1 MISKNK
7 QSNSTIVACATAP
20 GQSAIAIV
28 RMSGP
33 NSIDIVG
40 KLWEPISN
48 NPPKPRELVLGWL
61 IEDGNNIDQAMV
73 VHMPSPKSYTG
84 EDIVEIH
91 LHGSMA
97 IVHKTIQ
104 LCVRNGAKLAENGE
118 FSKRAYLNGKLD
130 LSQAEAVS
138 ELISSSNA
146 RMMRLASKQ
155 LAGEFSKNISNIK
168 SQLLSVAAH
177 LSASLD
183 FSEEDIDAQKDSTIQ
198 ANIEDLREKVTQLLD
213 GSDNLAVVRE
223 GFHVVFIGLPNA
235 GKSTLLNK
243 LVGYDRSIV
252 TEIAGTTRDTITEPI
267 MLNDSIIQITDTAGL
282 HSSRDKVEKLGIE
295 RTLEEIKNSDFVLI
309 LVEPD
314 SLSQTKQFLEKN
326 NIIKHLNLSNCL
338 VVFTKSDLKPNTNHK
353 KSSKDDYFN
362 KYKSIDIS
370 TKTGKGI
377 KQLKEIIGH
386 NSNKSSNQSDLK
398 LLTNRQIVLLK
409 KLDSKLNDIAS
420 KLKNKTPSDI
430 LAVEVQSAITICN
443 EITGEETTQEIIDE
457 VFSNFCIGK

>member
-1 MISKNK
+1 
-7 QSNSTIVACATAP
+7 
-20 GQSAIAIV
+20 
-28 RMSGP
+28 
-33 NSIDIVG
+33 
-40 KLWEPISN
+40 
-48 NPPKPRELVLGWL
+48 
-61 IEDGNNIDQAMV
+61 
-73 VHMPSPKSYTG
+73 
-84 EDIVEIH
+84 
-91 LHGSMA
+91 
-97 IVHKTIQ
+97 
-104 LCVRNGAKLAENGE
+104 
-118 FSKRAYLNGKLD
+118 KLD

-155 LAGEFSKNISNIK
+155 LAGEFSRNILNIK
-168 SQLLSVAAH
+168 SELLSTAAH
-177 LSASLD
+177 LSATLD
-183 FSEEDIDAQKDSTIQ
+183 FSEEDIEAQEDSTTQSKIDG
-198 ANIEDLREKVTQLLD
+198 IRDKVNQLLE

-252 TEIAGTTRDTITEPI
+252 TEVAGTTRDTITEPI

-282 HSSRDKVEKLGIE
+282 HSSRDKVEKLGIK
-295 RTLEEIKNSDFVLI
+295 RTLQEIKNSDFVLI

-314 SLSQTKQFLEKN
+314 SLVQTQQFLEDN
-326 NIIKHLNLSNCL
+326 NIVKYLDVSNCL
-338 VVFTKSDLKPNTNHK
+338 VVFTKSDIKPITKHKQPSKNTFF
-353 KSSKDDYFN
+353 DG
-362 KYKSIDIS
+362 YKSIDIS
-370 TKTGKGI
+370 TKTGHGI
-377 KQLKEIIGH
+377 KQLKEIISH

-430 LAVEVQSAITICN
+430 LAVEVQSSIVICN

>member
-1 MISKNK
+1 VINKNK
-7 QSNSTIVACATAP
+7 QSTPTIVACATAP

-28 RMSGP
+28 RMSGTR
-33 NSIDIVG
+33 SIDIVN
-40 KLWEPISN
+40 KIWKPISSN
-48 NPPKPRELVLGWL
+48 SQKPRELVLGWL
-61 IEDGNNIDQAMV
+61 IDDGNNIDQAMV
-73 VHMPSPKSYTG
+73 VNMPSPKSYTG

-97 IVHKTIQ
+97 IVHKAIQ
-104 LCVRNGAKLAENGE
+104 LCIKNGAQLAENGE

-155 LAGEFSKNISNIK
+155 LAGEFSRNILNIK
-168 SQLLSVAAH
+168 SELLSTAAH
-177 LSASLD
+177 LSATLD
-183 FSEEDIDAQKDSTIQ
+183 FSEEDIEAQEDSTTQSKIDG
-198 ANIEDLREKVTQLLD
+198 IRDKVNQLLE

-282 HSSRDKVEKLGIE
+282 HSSRDKVEKLGIK
-295 RTLEEIKNSDFVLI
+295 RTLQEIKNSDFVLI

-314 SLSQTKQFLEKN
+314 SLVRTQKFLEDN
-326 NIIKHLNLSNCL
+326 NISKYLDVSNCL
-338 VVFTKSDLKPNTNHK
+338 VVFTKSDTKSTINHK
-353 KSSKDDYFN
+353 ESSKDVFFN
-362 KYKSIDIS
+362 DYKSIDIS
-370 TKTGKGI
+370 TKTGQGI
-377 KQLKEIIGH
+377 KQLKEIISH

-409 KLDSKLNDIAS
+409 KLDSKLNDISS

-430 LAVEVQSAITICN
+430 LAVEVQSAIAICN

>member
-1 MISKNK
+1 MINKNK
-7 QSNSTIVACATAP
+7 QSTPTIVACATAP

-28 RMSGP
+28 RMSGTK
-33 NSIDIVG
+33 SIDIVN
-40 KLWEPISN
+40 KIWKPISSN
-48 NPPKPRELVLGWL
+48 SQKPRELVLGWL

-73 VHMPSPKSYTG
+73 VNMPSPKSYTG

-97 IVHKTIQ
+97 IVHKAIQ
-104 LCVRNGAKLAENGE
+104 LCIKNGAQLAENGD

-155 LAGEFSKNISNIK
+155 LAGEFSKSISNIK
-168 SQLLSVAAH
+168 SELLSTVAH
-177 LSASLD
+177 LSATLD
-183 FSEEDIDAQKDSTIQ
+183 FSEEDIEAQEDSTTQSKIYG
-198 ANIEDLREKVTQLLD
+198 IRDKVNQLLE

-267 MLNDSIIQITDTAGL
+267 MLIDSIIQITDTAGL
-282 HSSRDKVEKLGIE
+282 HSSRDKVEKLGIK
-295 RTLEEIKNSDFVLI
+295 RTLQEIKNSDFVLI

-314 SLSQTKQFLEKN
+314 SLVQTQQFLQDN
-326 NIIKHLNLSNCL
+326 NIVKYLDVSNCL
-338 VVFTKSDLKPNTNHK
+338 VVFTKSDIKP
-353 KSSKDDYFN
+353 
-362 KYKSIDIS
+362 
-370 TKTGKGI
+370 
-377 KQLKEIIGH
+377 
-386 NSNKSSNQSDLK
+386 
-398 LLTNRQIVLLK
+398 
-409 KLDSKLNDIAS
+409 
-420 KLKNKTPSDI
+420 
-430 LAVEVQSAITICN
+430 
-443 EITGEETTQEIIDE
+443 
-457 VFSNFCIGK
+457 